1 MRILILIVL
10 IFFAKLVNAIVSVF
24 NLTVG
29 IFLGSGFGIE
39 CNKVNCNMAYHPECA
54 RRSKVY
60 LELKGKVRVL
70 VRVVNFSRK

>member
-24 NLTVG
+24 NLNVG